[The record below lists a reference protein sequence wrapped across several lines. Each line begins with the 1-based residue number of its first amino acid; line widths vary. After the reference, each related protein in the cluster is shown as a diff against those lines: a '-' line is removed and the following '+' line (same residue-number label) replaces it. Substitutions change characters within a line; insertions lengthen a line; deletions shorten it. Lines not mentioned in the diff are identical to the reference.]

1 MREDPKLQMRN
12 ENWGPSEPSVH
23 VLGFSCLEFKRCLMM
38 NPLLVCTNGYMH
50 GSFEQTASEH
60 FLTLVTAVH
69 FGTLLCDISLLF
81 SGHST

>member
-23 VLGFSCLEFKRCLMM
+23 VLGVSCLEFKRCLLM
-38 NPLLVCTNGYMH
+38 NPLCTNGYMH

-69 FGTLLCDISLLF
+69 SYFQGIV
-81 SGHST
+81 HSHPAAKIPNG